1 MKRLMI
7 CLILIIIGL
16 GINKNIAYG
25 SEAAGQND
33 RGIEVESVTSMYPWV
48 GIDTL
53 EEINRMCQEKKLSAN
68 KIKNYLIENSV
79 CLTVKINSQATDR
92 FLIKDST
99 GINYDCMEENGRVY
113 IYHII
118 SGRKIAL
125 DAEKDKFEEFFE
137 DTKKQSEEVNEK
149 IDYLRTNLG
158 NGEYGGVY
166 IRGEGQVCVSLINED
181 RRDELEKLGYQCEDA
196 EYSYEQLYEE
206 LRNIWEKKE
215 QLSVNYIEIAES
227 NNAIRVYGLL
237 PEEEFFKL
245 YGEKTNEILYFQG
258 RNLLDDKSNWELENY
273 AQFRK
278 DMTAQEYCDLCR
290 KILNWA
296 DTDEYPEYWESIEQ
310 ALNILKQ
317 KYPDYS
323 YEQLFY
329 HVGMDG
335 NYQRVTEFD
344 DELTEYVKS
353 LPEYIPNTENPVEE
367 SLFGDPRR
375 MELKSQ
381 LRIYKNKYPEMSYDD
396 IYSKYLS
403 NWEENRHENRQ
414 KKLYNLLYEISGE
427 QEETESESTDSK
439 KSGIKSNM
447 PTAVVGSIV
456 LIFGAVAVKL
466 WMKKAEKN
474 IKKERS

>member
-1 MKRLMI
+1 M
-7 CLILIIIGL
+7 
-16 GINKNIAYG
+16 
-25 SEAAGQND
+25 
-33 RGIEVESVTSMYPWV
+33 
-48 GIDTL
+48 
-53 EEINRMCQEKKLSAN
+53 
-68 KIKNYLIENSV
+68 
-79 CLTVKINSQATDR
+79 
-92 FLIKDST
+92 
-99 GINYDCMEENGRVY
+99 
-113 IYHII
+113 
-118 SGRKIAL
+118 
-125 DAEKDKFEEFFE
+125 
-137 DTKKQSEEVNEK
+137 
-149 IDYLRTNLG
+149 
-158 NGEYGGVY
+158 Y

-245 YGEKTNEILYFQG
+245 YGEKTNKILYFQG
-258 RNLLDDKSNWELENY
+258 RNLLDDKSDWELENY

-353 LPEYIPNTENPVEE
+353 LPEYIP
-367 SLFGDPRR
+367 
-375 MELKSQ
+375 
-381 LRIYKNKYPEMSYDD
+381 
-396 IYSKYLS
+396 
-403 NWEENRHENRQ
+403 
-414 KKLYNLLYEISGE
+414 GE
-427 QEETESESTDSK
+427 W
-439 KSGIKSNM
+439 N
-447 PTAVVGSIV
+447 
-456 LIFGAVAVKL
+456 
-466 WMKKAEKN
+466 
-474 IKKERS
+474 